1 LRPRADGANT
11 SAHVRDQDHWVC
23 GADFDFAYLDRGN
36 YVFLRGKDRNAEA
49 VFGQPF
55 VLDGANRDANLLTVQ
70 IVKPTNR
77 RPS

>member
-1 LRPRADGANT
+1 VFVPIPADN
-11 SAHVRDQDHWVC
+11 RWVC
-23 GADFDFAYLDRGN
+23 GTDLDFAYLDRGN

-77 RPS
+77 RPR